1 MGRTKAKKTK
11 ILFVTAECSGFA
23 PVGGLAEVAGSLPQ
37 AIMAEDKNFEV
48 KVVMPLYKKIMD
60 EYHNDLTFVGESSIV
75 LAWRSQ

>member
-1 MGRTKAKKTK
+1 MKKPKANKTK

-37 AIMAEDKNFEV
+37 AIMNADNNFEV

-60 EYHNDLTFVGESSIV
+60 TYHIYQKEK
-75 LAWRSQ
+75 